1 MVFTEALKQ
10 TKSAKDFSLQ
20 IYATDL
26 DKDAIDKARQGFFPE
41 NIAADV
47 SPARLTRFFVK
58 EPSGYRVNKE
68 IRAMVIFAPQNLIMD
83 PPFTKL
89 DILCC
94 RNLLIYLTPELQKK
108 LFPLFHYSL
117 NPGGVL
123 FLGSAESVGGF
134 ASLFAPLALKER
146 IFQRTESVLPDNQF
160 DFPAVF
166 VPAPAVRP
174 DAPLAPR
181 RPAPSLQ
188 SLADQLLQARFAP
201 PAVLVNDQG
210 DILYV
215 SGRTGKYLEPAAGK
229 ANWNVLVMAR
239 EGLRYDLASALQK
252 VHRKKGPVT
261 VRGIRVGPA
270 PTRGP

>member
-1 MVFTEALKQ
+1 
-10 TKSAKDFSLQ
+10 
-20 IYATDL
+20 
-26 DKDAIDKARQGFFPE
+26 
-41 NIAADV
+41 V
-47 SPARLTRFFVK
+47 SPARLTRFFTK
-58 EPSGYRVNKE
+58 EPGGYRVNKE

-123 FLGSAESVGGF
+123 FLGSAESIGASPVCSRRWRSRSGF
-134 ASLFAPLALKER
+134 FNGTNPSCRATSSISPPCLCRLR
-146 IFQRTESVLPDNQF
+146 RTGRTS
-160 DFPAVF
+160 
-166 VPAPAVRP
+166 
-174 DAPLAPR
+174 PLAPR

-210 DILYV
+210 DILYI

-229 ANWNVLVMAR
+229 ANWNILAMAR

-252 VHRKKGPVT
+252 VHRKKGTVT
-261 VRGIRVGPA
+261 VRASKSGA
-270 PTRGP
+270 TPTRGPWTSWCRPSKNPRSCSGWC